1 MEKDTGLL
9 PQLSYELFGQQS
21 GTTENRASTT
31 YLTEPNIQT
40 PVRQFQ
46 FILTNHPALA
56 AIPLEKLP
64 GTKEGDCRYL
74 FLVCPLVFA
83 LLSYILC
90 LSSLVFPTPPST
102 TFMLTKG
109 QPLC

>member
-74 FLVCPLVFA
+74 FLFA
-83 LLSYILC
+83 HLC
-90 LSSLVFPTPPST
+90 LPYSPISYVFLALFSLHHLLPPS
-102 TFMLTKG
+102 
-109 QPLC
+109 C